1 MKFWCATAFMKTKQ
15 LVHIAQLLDEAG
27 YHGLMVSD
35 HLVYPKNLQSKYPY
49 SPHPDGRP
57 IWDDFGITADG

>member
-35 HLVYPKNLQSKYPY
+35 HLVYQI
-49 SPHPDGRP
+49 GR
-57 IWDDFGITADG
+57 AHV